1 MDIQPQFCGTGM
13 PKEGT
18 FSHLR
23 SSLQHKVTSST
34 CDQGGLAD
42 AMTSKQI
49 FNLADVAGLLRRDRD
64 ATGTGPERSPFNRA
78 GRVPLSFLPTDKQSM
93 DQLSGYA
100 HRPFHFVLRY
110 LRKRLASH
118 LVILTAVVAA
128 VACSVGTQ
136 YGVKYLVDCLS
147 AGAGRA
153 GSVWLAF
160 VFLMSL
166 IAADNFLWRI
176 ASWTA
181 SFTFVGVTGDLRRD
195 IFRHL
200 TGHAPSY
207 FSDRLPGMLTS
218 RITATSNAIFTVENM
233 FVWNVLPPC
242 IATIAAIALI
252 GTVSWP
258 MAAGLIVIAGGMV
271 IAMFRL
277 AAAGRPLHDDFADKA
292 AAVDGEM
299 VDVINNMPLVR
310 AFCGLSYEHD
320 RFDATVSRE
329 VAARGRSLRYL
340 EKLRL
345 THAAVTVALIIALLA
360 WAIMLWQRGGATTGD
375 VVLVCTLGL
384 SILNATRDLAVAL
397 VDVTQHVARLTEAI
411 ATLLLPHELR
421 DHPEAEPLV
430 KSGAAI
436 VFNNISFQYPGGLQV
451 FDKFSLR
458 IQPGQRVGLVGQSGG
473 GKSSLF
479 VLLQRFYDVQ
489 HGSITIDGQDIARVT
504 QQSLRQAISVVP
516 QDISLFHRSILENIR
531 YGRPNASD
539 DEVLRAAIAAR
550 CDFVETL
557 PEGLATMVG
566 DRGVKLSGGQRQRIA
581 IARAFL
587 KDAPILL
594 LDEAT
599 AALDSESEEAIREA
613 LGRLMRGRTV
623 IAIAHRLATL
633 RNFDRVVV
641 LKAGKIIEDGPPD
654 RLMQGQG
661 PYRELVTREMSRLA
675 KFAA

>member
-1 MDIQPQFCGTGM
+1 MD
-13 PKEGT
+13 
-18 FSHLR
+18 
-23 SSLQHKVTSST
+23 
-34 CDQGGLAD
+34 
-42 AMTSKQI
+42 
-49 FNLADVAGLLRRDRD
+49 N
-64 ATGTGPERSPFNRA
+64 
-78 GRVPLSFLPTDKQSM
+78 
-93 DQLSGYA
+93 LSGYA
-100 HRPFHFVLRY
+100 NRPFAFVLRY
-110 LRKRLASH
+110 IRQRPATH
-118 LVILTAVVAA
+118 FVILSSVVAA

-136 YGVKYLVDCLS
+136 YGVKFLVDGLS
-147 AGAGRA
+147 RGPSHTE
-153 GSVWLAF
+153 SVWLAF
-160 VFLMSL
+160 GLLVSL

-176 ASWTA
+176 AGWIA

-207 FSDRLPGMLTS
+207 FYDRLPGMLTS
-218 RITATSNAIFTVENM
+218 RITATSNAIFSVENM
-233 FVWNVLPPC
+233 FIWNVLPPC
-242 IATIAAIALI
+242 IATISAICLI
-252 GTVSWP
+252 GTVSLP
-258 MAAGLIVIAGGMV
+258 MSAALIVIAGGMV
-271 IAMFRL
+271 VAMFRL
-277 AAAGRPLHDDFADKA
+277 AAAGKPLHDDFSHKA

-310 AFCGLSYEHD
+310 AFCGLAFEHD
-320 RFDATVSRE
+320 RFDATVKRE
-329 VAARGRSLRYL
+329 LTARGRSLRYL

-345 THAAVTVALIIALLA
+345 THAAVTVALTIALLA
-360 WAIMLWQRGGATTGD
+360 WAITLWQTRSATTGD

-397 VDVTQHVARLTEAI
+397 VDVTQHVARLTEAL
-411 ATLLLPHELR
+411 ATLLLPNELC
-421 DHPEAEPLV
+421 DHPEAEPLI

-436 VFNNISFQYPGGLQV
+436 TFNNVTFNYPGGQTV
-451 FDKFSLR
+451 FDKFNLR

-489 HGSITIDGQDIARVT
+489 QGSVTIDGQDISRVT
-504 QQSLRQAISVVP
+504 QQSLREAISVVP
-516 QDISLFHRSILENIR
+516 QDISMFHRSIMENIR
-531 YGRPNASD
+531 YGRPTATD

-557 PEGLATMVG
+557 PEGLDTMVG

-599 AALDSESEEAIREA
+599 ASLDSESEEAIREA
-613 LGRLMRGRTV
+613 LSRLMRGRTV

-633 RNFDRVVV
+633 RNFDRVVM
-641 LKAGKIIEDGPPD
+641 LKAGKIIEDGSPD

-661 PYRELVTREMSRLA
+661 PYRELVTQEMRRLA
-675 KFAA
+675 KHAA